1 MAGMKK
7 IDLQLIAGF
16 LDSKYQ
22 EFADFL
28 QEEKEIDGSEGDF
41 ILEAVINEI
50 DRLDDAGLD
59 AEEALLP

>member
-7 IDLQLIAGF
+7 IDLLLIADF
-16 LDSKYQ
+16 LDSKHQ

-41 ILEAVINEI
+41 ILDELLEMI
-50 DRLDDAGLD
+50 DGLEDASLD
-59 AEEALLP
+59 AEEELLP

>member
-1 MAGMKK
+1 MAKMKK
-7 IDLQLIAGF
+7 IDLQLIAAF

-41 ILEAVINEI
+41 ILEAVTNEI

-59 AEEALLP
+59 AEEELLP

>member
-7 IDLQLIAGF
+7 IDLLLIAGF
-16 LDSKYQ
+16 LDSKHQ

-41 ILEAVINEI
+41 ILEELIEMI
-50 DRLDDAGLD
+50 DGLNDASLD
-59 AEEALLP
+59 AEEELLP

>member
-1 MAGMKK
+1 MKK
-7 IDLQLIAGF
+7 IDLLLIADF

-41 ILEAVINEI
+41 ILEAVMNEI
-50 DRLDDAGLD
+50 DGLEDAGLD
-59 AEEALLP
+59 AEEELLP

>member
-7 IDLQLIAGF
+7 IDLLLIAGF
-16 LDSKYQ
+16 LDSKHH

-50 DRLDDAGLD
+50 DRLEDASLD